1 MLIQLC
7 ILERE
12 CKKMSE
18 CTVIGL
24 KERLDEGDGTLV
36 DVREYAEFAGGRV
49 GDAKLIPL
57 GDLDNRHL
65 ELDHEKPIYVMCRT
79 GRRSAEAQKKLRAL
93 GFKNVINVVGG
104 IEAWKKESLPLEIDE
119 KAPWAIE
126 RQVRFAAGLL
136 MLTGIVLAVFV
147 HPYLI
152 GISAFVG
159 AGLVFSAATD
169 SCAMGMI
176 LMKMPWNRMAPASET
191 QVSEANQA

>member
-1 MLIQLC
+1 MN
-7 ILERE
+7 
-12 CKKMSE
+12 E

-24 KERLDEGDGTLV
+24 KEELERGNGTLV

-49 GDAKLIPL
+49 SDAKLLPL
-57 GDLDNRHL
+57 GEIEARHS

-79 GRRSAEAQKKLRAL
+79 GRRSSEAQKKLKSL

-104 IEAWKKESLPLEIDE
+104 MEAWKSEELPVEKDE
-119 KAPWAIE
+119 KAPWVIE
-126 RQVRFAAGLL
+126 RQVRFVAGSVVLL
-136 MLTGIVLAVFV
+136 GVILAVLV

-152 GISAFVG
+152 GISAFIG

-176 LMKMPWNRMAPASET
+176 LMKMPWNRIP
-191 QVSEANQA
+191 EAKSNEVQAA